1 MTIDRK
7 SLGYSLIIP
16 SIFIIAVVFISLLFL
31 IGKITDTVQS
41 DYNRFAISAVS
52 SEVQKVISTAAAE
65 ITTARLAENAMVI
78 TTKQKSVLEELAL
91 LWARLEYD
99 GLITDSG
106 GDVLFTTLAVAPD
119 TNLFSGS
126 SVGYYE
132 VDGSTGK
139 LHCYAIKFPLW
150 GWKLVTI
157 SRHESS
163 LLSRN
168 KTVVLIPLV
177 AAGCILMV
185 GGIFLVLRKTLRDP
199 VRMMVS
205 AVAKGEPVE
214 PTGVTEFDIVGNA
227 VNDAFQRLRERT
239 ETLQEKLEERARVQT
254 QMRLKDE
261 HIHRLL
267 SFTEEGIFGVD
278 VDGTC
283 TFCNRSC
290 LDLLGYEREEQLLGT
305 PILELIHHSHPD
317 GTPCP
322 RHKCAILQG
331 LLDGEN
337 VHNENEVFW
346 RSDGS
351 TLQVEYWSHIIT
363 GAGRTAGA
371 VVTFIDISQRKLLE
385 DQLIQAQ
392 KMESVGCLA
401 GGIAHDFN
409 NLLTPII
416 GYADLLKLSLAGN
429 EKELSKIDIV
439 LQAAEKAKELV
450 KQLLSF
456 SRKQVLEIRTIDLNQ
471 TLVEFISILQHTVRE
486 SIVIRL
492 NLADKVYG
500 IRADGN
506 QIEQV
511 IMNLAVNAQDAIG
524 ERGVITIET
533 APVLLDDEYARQY
546 PDVTPGKYLML
557 AVTDDGCGMDLKTQ
571 QRIFEPF
578 FTTKGVGHGTGLGLS
593 TVYGIVRQHGGNL
606 SVCSEPG
613 KGTTFKC
620 YFPLVEEMPESEQHI
635 VRSQVSL
642 EGEQR
647 IILLVEDNEMVRKFV
662 EGMLTRQGFEVLVA
676 EHPQEALQL
685 VESRSLDLLITDVVM
700 PHMSG
705 PELHATLLESYPGLK
720 VLYMSGYTSNA
731 ITLQESQN
739 NRVKF
744 LQKPFGLDDFFRK
757 IEAVLAS

>member
-1 MTIDRK
+1 M
-7 SLGYSLIIP
+7 
-16 SIFIIAVVFISLLFL
+16 
-31 IGKITDTVQS
+31 
-41 DYNRFAISAVS
+41 
-52 SEVQKVISTAAAE
+52 
-65 ITTARLAENAMVI
+65 
-78 TTKQKSVLEELAL
+78 
-91 LWARLEYD
+91 
-99 GLITDSG
+99 
-106 GDVLFTTLAVAPD
+106 
-119 TNLFSGS
+119 
-126 SVGYYE
+126 
-132 VDGSTGK
+132 
-139 LHCYAIKFPLW
+139 
-150 GWKLVTI
+150 
-157 SRHESS
+157 
-163 LLSRN
+163 
-168 KTVVLIPLV
+168 
-177 AAGCILMV
+177 
-185 GGIFLVLRKTLRDP
+185 
-199 VRMMVS
+199 
-205 AVAKGEPVE
+205 
-214 PTGVTEFDIVGNA
+214 
-227 VNDAFQRLRERT
+227 
-239 ETLQEKLEERARVQT
+239 
-254 QMRLKDE
+254 
-261 HIHRLL
+261 
-267 SFTEEGIFGVD
+267 
-278 VDGTC
+278 
-283 TFCNRSC
+283 
-290 LDLLGYEREEQLLGT
+290 
-305 PILELIHHSHPD
+305 
-317 GTPCP
+317 
-322 RHKCAILQG
+322 
-331 LLDGEN
+331 
-337 VHNENEVFW
+337 
-346 RSDGS
+346 
-351 TLQVEYWSHIIT
+351 
-363 GAGRTAGA
+363 
-371 VVTFIDISQRKLLE
+371 
-385 DQLIQAQ
+385 
-392 KMESVGCLA
+392 
-401 GGIAHDFN
+401 
-409 NLLTPII
+409 
-416 GYADLLKLSLAGN
+416 
-429 EKELSKIDIV
+429 

-486 SIVIRL
+486 SIEIRL